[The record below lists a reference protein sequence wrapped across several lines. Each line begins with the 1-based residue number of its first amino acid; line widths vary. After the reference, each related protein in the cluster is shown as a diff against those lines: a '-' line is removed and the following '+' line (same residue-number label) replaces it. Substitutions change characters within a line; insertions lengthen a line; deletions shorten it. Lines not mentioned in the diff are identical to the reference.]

1 MTSPGPVAF
10 VVALATLVLA
20 GASPLM
26 AATPEVPFVP
36 GQAEPDVSA
45 TSSCGTTKS
54 LSFGHDGR
62 LTVLLMGTD
71 YRRPSE
77 VGGHY
82 LGERTD
88 VMIVATL
95 KSGRVSF
102 AAIPRDTVQVPLANG
117 GTSGTS
123 RINELYM
130 RYKHHGYTDKVDCS
144 ALDHVRRDVATTL
157 QTEID
162 YYAMVRFHTFEALMQ
177 EIHGVTMD
185 IKEAVIDD
193 YLKGGL
199 YFPKAN
205 DYFLGDGK
213 AQTNCHPKPFRCH
226 SALLYARSRH
236 GTQGN
241 GANSDYSRARRQ
253 MDLIMAAAARPTR
266 AATAATSMRWWTS
279 SATTSGPTC
288 PRPPASPTSSTTS
301 SMTSTCP
308 TRTRSSSGP
317 ASGPTATASTPG
329 YTFRL
334 RLPLVR
340 SWINDHFGS

>member
-1 MTSPGPVAF
+1 MAPPTS
-10 VVALATLVLA
+10 LN
-20 GASPLM
+20 
-26 AATPEVPFVP
+26 
-36 GQAEPDVSA
+36 
-45 TSSCGTTKS
+45 
-54 LSFGHDGR
+54 FGHDGR

-88 VMIVATL
+88 VMIVATI

-144 ALDHVRRDVATTL
+144 ALDHVRRDVAATL

-177 EIHGVTMD
+177 EIRGVTMD
-185 IKEAVIDD
+185 IKEAVVDN

-205 DYFLGDGK
+205 NYFLGDGK
-213 AQTNCHPKPFRCH
+213 AQTNCHPKPFKCH

-253 MDLIMAAAARPTR
+253 MDLIMAAAGKAHSRGNGSNLKELVDIIRDHVWSNLPKTTGSRTR
-266 AATAATSMRWWTS
+266 
-279 SATTSGPTC
+279 C
-288 PRPPASPTSSTTS
+288 TTS
-301 SMTSTCP
+301 SVAPTCP
-308 TRTRSSSGP
+308 TRARSSSGL
-317 ASGPTATASTPG
+317 ASGRTGTATPRVTRSGCGCPWCAPGSTTTSGRDPDGLGGAGRRPG
-329 YTFRL
+329 RVRGADLAGRGRRGRVDL
-334 RLPLVR
+334 RDGPLVGMAR
-340 SWINDHFGS
+340 AP